1 MLPLHEEG
9 KNFPLSCL
17 LFVMRV
23 RQMWGSTGMLKL
35 RVCCDAIVCS
45 LVQVLNSDQ
54 LGEQHYAE
62 LKKFAD

>member
-1 MLPLHEEG
+1 
-9 KNFPLSCL
+9 
-17 LFVMRV
+17 
-23 RQMWGSTGMLKL
+23 MLKL

-62 LKKFAD
+62 LKKFAV